1 MKIIKALCIAICA
14 LSLVSCDKISET
26 LKGTKWES
34 SSYSTYLKSI
44 EFTSETGFLWTSFSD
59 NKGSG
64 VYKYENPNVY
74 IEWRDGGDYYSA
86 EGYIDGKT
94 FTIYD
99 KNNNKNSFKRV
110 K

>member
-44 EFTSETGFLWTSFSD
+44 EFTSETGT
-59 NKGSG
+59 GMAVVSG
-64 VYKYENPNVY
+64 DRRAPH
-74 IEWRDGGDYYSA
+74 ILA
-86 EGYIDGKT
+86 YIDNIKVQR
-94 FTIYD
+94 Y
-99 KNNNKNSFKRV
+99 
-110 K
+110 